1 MKEQSQEK
9 VREENRAKK
18 IALYPGSFDPF
29 TNGHLD
35 IVDRACEIFDE
46 LVLAIAHNSKK
57 TTLFTLEERKK
68 ILEEVMADR
77 PCVRV
82 AEFEGLTTTY
92 ARTIGATAIVR
103 GIRAVTDFDYEY
115 AIFQVNR
122 DLEPEIDT
130 VFLLASRDY
139 SFLSSTIIKEVAR
152 YGKTFPEYAPEAV
165 NRALLRKFGYGDP

>member
-1 MKEQSQEK
+1 MKEARKEEK
-9 VREENRAKK
+9 KAKK

-57 TTLFTLEERKK
+57 TTLFSLEERRE
-68 ILEEVMADR
+68 ILEEVMSDR
-77 PCVRV
+77 PRVRV

-92 ARTIGATAIVR
+92 ARTVGATAIVR

-115 AIFQVNR
+115 AIYQVNR

-152 YGKTFPEYAPEAV
+152 YGKTFPEYAPDPV
-165 NRALLRKFGYGDP
+165 NRALLRKFGYGHLDL